1 MKTGPVHLD
10 DWSGVF
16 PVPPLARRRDGSRSL
31 DWTENDKLLR
41 HMVEGGLTRFLY
53 GGNAFLYHVSLEEY
67 RGLLD
72 WLSSFADQ
80 LWPIPSAGPSFG
92 RLMDQAPLLRGY
104 GFPAV
109 MHLPCGD
116 PRDAAGLEQG
126 LEEFVQRSAT
136 PLILYLKDEGNFG
149 PDREGGLDAVARL
162 VDKRLCVGIKYAV
175 VRPDPAVDAY
185 LDSLLKRVDRRIVL
199 SGIGERPAIVH
210 MTQFGLP
217 GYTTG
222 SGCIGASPTQR
233 MFELLVSGQV
243 DAATALRQRFLP
255 LEDIRDSLGPARV
268 LHSATTVSGIC
279 DCGPVPPFVS
289 ELSRQQVASLS
300 SALEPLRSSVGSA
313 A

>member
-16 PVPPLARRRDGSRSL
+16 PVPPLARRRDESRSL
-31 DWTENDKLLR
+31 DWAENDKLVR

-53 GGNAFLYHVSLEEY
+53 GGNAFLYQVSLEEY

-72 WLSSFADQ
+72 WLSSFDDR
-80 LWPIPSAGPSFG
+80 LWAIPSAGPSFG
-92 RLMDQAPLLRGY
+92 RLLDQAPILRGY

-116 PRDAAGLEQG
+116 PRDAEGLEHG
-126 LEEFVQRSAT
+126 LDEFVQRSAT
-136 PLILYLKDEGNFG
+136 PLIVYLKDEGNFG
-149 PDREGGLDAVARL
+149 PDRERGLDAVARL
-162 VDKRLCVGIKYAV
+162 VDKGVCVGIKYAV
-175 VRPDPAVDAY
+175 VRANPEVDPY
-185 LDSLLKRVDRRIVL
+185 LESLLKRVDRRIVL

-210 MTQFGLP
+210 LTQFGLP

-222 SGCIGASPTQR
+222 SGCIGAAQTQQ
-233 MFELLVSGQV
+233 MFELLKAGKS
-243 DAATALRQRFLP
+243 DIAAALRERFLP

-289 ELSRQQVASLS
+289 ELSQNQSAPLAS
-300 SALEPLRSSVGSA
+300 AIEPLRTRVGSA